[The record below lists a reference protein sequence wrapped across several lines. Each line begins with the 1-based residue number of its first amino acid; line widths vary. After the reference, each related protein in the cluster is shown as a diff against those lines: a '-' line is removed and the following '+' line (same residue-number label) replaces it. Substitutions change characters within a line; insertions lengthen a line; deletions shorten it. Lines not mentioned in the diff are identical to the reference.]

1 LKVAVVGAGAIGGLI
16 AYRLANAGHDVGIV
30 ARDATLAA
38 LQEHGLRLLQP
49 DGEPDAVPVRAAQH
63 ALQLGEQ
70 DVVVV
75 ALKAQA
81 LPALAPSLA
90 PLVGPH
96 TMILGAMNGVPWW
109 FFDRFGGP
117 CAGLSLESVDPGGA
131 IARVLRPVQT
141 LGCVVHLSATSPR
154 PGIVQPRMGN
164 RLIVGDPAGGRTPRA
179 SAMAELL
186 QQAGFDVE
194 VSDLIQR
201 DVWFKLWGNMTMNPL
216 SAITGATTDR
226 LLDDE
231 LVRGFASR
239 CMLEAQAVGERI
251 GLPIPSTP
259 DERHA
264 VTRKLGA
271 MRTSMLQDVDA
282 GKPLELDALVG
293 AVREIAQHLG
303 LDTPSI
309 DALFGLA
316 RLNARVRGLYRA

>member
-1 LKVAVVGAGAIGGLI
+1 LKVAIVGAGAIGGLI
-16 AYRLANAGHDVGIV
+16 GHRLANAGHDVGVV

-38 LQEHGLRLLQP
+38 LAEHGLRLMRP
-49 DGEPDAVPVRAAQH
+49 DGALDAVPVRAAQH
-63 ALQLGEQ
+63 AHQLGEQ

-96 TMILGAMNGVPWW
+96 TVVIGAMNGVPWW
-109 FFDRFGGP
+109 FFHRFGGP
-117 CAGLSLESVDPGGA
+117 CSGLSLDSVDPGGA
-131 IARVLRPVQT
+131 VAHVLRPQQT

-154 PGIVQPRMGN
+154 PGVVQPRMGN

-179 SAMAELL
+179 AAMAELL
-186 QQAGFDVE
+186 QGGGFDVE
-194 VSDLIQR
+194 VSELIQR
-201 DVWFKLWGNMTMNPL
+201 DVWFKLWGNMTMNRL
-216 SAITGATTDR
+216 SALTGATTDR
-226 LLDDE
+226 ILDDE

-239 CMLEAQAVGERI
+239 CMVEAQAIGERI
-251 GLPIPSTP
+251 GLPIASTP

-271 MRTSMLQDVDA
+271 MRTSMLQDADA

-303 LDTPSI
+303 LPTPGI

-316 RLNARVRGLYRA
+316 RLSARVRGLYPA

>member
-1 LKVAVVGAGAIGGLI
+1 M
-16 AYRLANAGHDVGIV
+16 
-30 ARDATLAA
+30 
-38 LQEHGLRLLQP
+38 
-49 DGEPDAVPVRAAQH
+49 PVKAAAQ
-63 ALQLGEQ
+63 AAELGTQ

-81 LPALAPSLA
+81 LPGLAPSLA
-90 PLVGPH
+90 PLVGSG
-96 TMILGAMNGVPWW
+96 TVVLGAMNGVPWW
-109 FFDRFGGP
+109 FFDGFGGP
-117 CAGLSLESVDPGGA
+117 CAGLSLHSVDPGGA
-131 IARVLRPVQT
+131 IARALPPAQT
-141 LGCVVHLSATSPR
+141 LGCVVHLSAASPQ

-179 SAMAELL
+179 DAMADLL
-186 QQAGFDVE
+186 GQAGFDVE

-216 SAITGATTDR
+216 SAITGATSDR

-239 CMLEAQAVGERI
+239 CMLEAQAIGERI
-251 GLPIPSTP
+251 GLAVPGTP
-259 DERHA
+259 EERHA

-282 GKPLELDALVG
+282 GKPVELDALVT

-303 LDTPSI
+303 LQTPSI
-309 DALFGLA
+309 DALLGLA
-316 RLNARVRGLYRA
+316 RLHARVHGLYPA